1 MTAAGV
7 ATGSQLLSRSVARYF
22 ARAAHHGNR
31 FKTVGCRLANFQAR
45 VVDVDFFDVES
56 SEIELTFNNISF

>member
-22 ARAAHHGNR
+22 ARAAHGNR
-31 FKTVGCRLANFQAR
+31 FKIVGCRLANFQAR